1 MEKQTAVEWFAEQDN
16 LALVDYLQGKINEIE
31 LAIKKATILEKAKQ
45 LEKEQINDK
54 TNTKPNY
61 DFISGY
67 KAAEKELPTWD
78 DIRRAIGLS
87 RDLCR
92 EQHIDGYDEYT
103 YSGEEIIEQLK
114 LSKTN

>member
-1 MEKQTAVEWFAEQDN
+1 MKKQTTVEWFAEQDN

-45 LEKEQINDK
+45 MEKEQINDK

-61 DFISGY
+61 DFINGY

-78 DIRRAIGLS
+78 DVKLAIELANKNINRLS
-87 RDLCR
+87 MKWTKEDIIL
-92 EQHIDGYDEYT
+92 
-103 YSGEEIIEQLK
+103 EIK
-114 LSKTN
+114 KSKTK

>member
-1 MEKQTAVEWFAEQDN
+1 MEPQTAVEWFAEQDT
-16 LALVDYLQGKINEIE
+16 LAIINFIEGKINEIE

-78 DIRRAIGLS
+78 DVKLAIELANKNINRLSMKWTKEDIIR
-87 RDLCR
+87 
-92 EQHIDGYDEYT
+92 
-103 YSGEEIIEQLK
+103 EIK
-114 LSKTN
+114 KFKTK